1 MTDNYTRLYEA
12 WRKEKQRI
20 DIQPL
25 QENFH
30 ASIAEYVTQLREQT
44 KTVDKSTLAG
54 KIVDKE
60 KEHVERMISRTQP
73 VKNA

>member
-30 ASIAEYVTQLREQT
+30 AAIAEYIIQLREQM

-60 KEHVERMISRTQP
+60 KEHVERMI
-73 VKNA
+73 